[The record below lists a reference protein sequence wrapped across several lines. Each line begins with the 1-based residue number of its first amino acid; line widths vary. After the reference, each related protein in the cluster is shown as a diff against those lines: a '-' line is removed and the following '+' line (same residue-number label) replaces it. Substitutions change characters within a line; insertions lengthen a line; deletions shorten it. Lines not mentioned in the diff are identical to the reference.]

1 MLLRWRATKEGGEFG
16 SPKEPVGLLRSLQ
29 QNSTPV
35 PAEQLAAL
43 SNVTGVSADV
53 ASSIIYMIRA
63 NACEVHRGGKRAGCA
78 LSALMGWHNHDCK
91 PCATAAVSADGVLRV
106 EALREI
112 AEGEEVTIS
121 YVDTSKVLFT
131 ARAILGAI
139 LGAIRGSLR
148 NCSDAYPSASAV
160 RGAPRAAARALRL
173 RLPLR
178 ALRPRAAPRPQ
189 GAHSQPLSGGPGP
202 DRAAARRV

>member
-53 ASSIIYMIRA
+53 AASIIYMIRA

-139 LGAIRGSLR
+139 RGSLR
-148 NCSDAYPSASAV
+148 NCSDASPSTSAV

-189 GAHSQPLSGGPGP
+189 GAHPQPLSGGPG
-202 DRAAARRV
+202 RADARRV

>member
-53 ASSIIYMIRA
+53 AASIIYMIRA

-78 LSALMGWHNHDCK
+78 LSALRSA
-91 PCATAAVSADGVLRV
+91 PAVG
-106 EALREI
+106 
-112 AEGEEVTIS
+112 
-121 YVDTSKVLFT
+121 
-131 ARAILGAI
+131 GAQ
-139 LGAIRGSLR
+139 SH
-148 NCSDAYPSASAV
+148 
-160 RGAPRAAARALRL
+160 
-173 RLPLR
+173 
-178 ALRPRAAPRPQ
+178 AAPSDPIWGR
-189 GAHSQPLSGGPGP
+189 
-202 DRAAARRV
+202 

>member
-63 NACEVHRGGKRAGCA
+63 NACEVHRGGKRGCA

-106 EALREI
+106 EALER
-112 AEGEEVTIS
+112 S
-121 YVDTSKVLFT
+121 
-131 ARAILGAI
+131 
-139 LGAIRGSLR
+139 
-148 NCSDAYPSASAV
+148 
-160 RGAPRAAARALRL
+160 PRA
-173 RLPLR
+173 
-178 ALRPRAAPRPQ
+178 
-189 GAHSQPLSGGPGP
+189 
-202 DRAAARRV
+202 RR